1 MIFAIFVNNQ
11 ISFQFCIPDNG
22 ISCSYI
28 LHHQEYKVKIGTHCV
43 WYITTMRIYIQY
55 SLLILKSNAVQN
67 CVVCLQPFV
76 SKLPVFMQI
85 HILQSTVKKMEPN
98 RNTFHPKNIIT
109 STWHVLY
116 IVAYYKHF
124 INIFLYICISH
135 KCINI
140 CSSFNRNSLTNE
152 SYSNKLIVQNEEES
166 VWLCSIA
173 LFAVTSTIFTVCL
186 QLTVS

>member
-11 ISFQFCIPDNG
+11 ISFQFCIPDNR

-85 HILQSTVKKMEPN
+85 HILQSRVKKMEPN
-98 RNTFHPKNIIT
+98 KKYISSQKYYNEYVTCFIYRWNII
-109 STWHVLY
+109 
-116 IVAYYKHF
+116 
-124 INIFLYICISH
+124 NFLLIYFCT
-135 KCINI
+135 
-140 CSSFNRNSLTNE
+140 FVFPTN
-152 SYSNKLIVQNEEES
+152 
-166 VWLCSIA
+166 A
-173 LFAVTSTIFTVCL
+173 
-186 QLTVS
+186 